1 MEHTYYSVAKVAQ
14 MLEIHEKTVQ
24 RYIREGKLRA
34 TKVGKAWR
42 ITGHDL
48 SVFIQ
53 GENAPTLPSDKKTNS
68 DRTIM
73 VSSVI
78 DIDVGNMD
86 EAMQIVNM
94 LTAALNS
101 KQPEF
106 GKTSM
111 NSQFIEH
118 ENKVRVMLYGN
129 IKFTESI
136 MWVLSNYNNLEE

>member
-14 MLEIHEKTVQ
+14 TLEIHEKTVQ

-48 SVFIQ
+48 SVFMQ
-53 GENAPTLPSDKKTNS
+53 GENAPTLPADKKANSDK
-68 DRTIM
+68 TIM

-78 DIDVGNMD
+78 DIDVNNMD